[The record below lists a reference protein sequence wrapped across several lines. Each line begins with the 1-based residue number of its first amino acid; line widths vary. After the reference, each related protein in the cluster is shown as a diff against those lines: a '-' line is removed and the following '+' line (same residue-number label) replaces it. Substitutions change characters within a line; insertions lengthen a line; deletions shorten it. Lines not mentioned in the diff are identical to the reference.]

1 MSYIWPIYSIV
12 NYADN
17 LVYSLYTKWTILFG
31 VEVRSDQVGY
41 PYFKACSLAVES
53 VGWADQ

>member
-1 MSYIWPIYSIV
+1 MNSII
-12 NYADN
+12 NHAAD
-17 LVYSLYTKWTILFG
+17 LIYSLYTKWTILFG

-53 VGWADQ
+53 VGCADQ